1 MRFAWLLILIWQA
14 GAADLLD
21 QTRERGTLLEADRQ
35 WEQAG
40 ALCRVALGNLCAD
53 ASLQDR
59 FWLLTSLVEVSF
71 EQQDYGQA
79 RRWLQ
84 EAEKAVGDLN
94 PSVPERVRL
103 LSAWGTLHLV
113 EGNLTVAELDLSRAV
128 AASESIAKPP
138 DLAAALH
145 NLAAVEMHTGR
156 LEAAA
161 VHEKKALA
169 LWRQE
174 FGDRNHYVM
183 KAWISLSS
191 LEGLR
196 GDWLAAERSLQKALA
211 ITETPE
217 ALANYAVVLEKL
229 KRHREAKEI
238 RRRLHLPMPSPSAL
252 ADVKGMP
259 YETGRLRIRTQ

>member
-1 MRFAWLLILIWQA
+1 MRFAWLLILMWQA

-21 QTRERGTLLEADRQ
+21 QTRERGALLEADRQ

-40 ALCRVALGNLCAD
+40 FLLAALGNLGAD
-53 ASLQDR
+53 ALLQDR

-113 EGNLTVAELDLSRAV
+113 EGNLTAAERDLSRAV
-128 AASESIAKPP
+128 AASESVAKPP

-145 NLAAVEMHTGR
+145 NLAAVEMHMGR
-156 LEAAA
+156 LDPAA

-169 LWRQE
+169 LLAAAVRRSQSLRNESLDQPLFAGGTEWRLAGGRKQLAE
-174 FGDRNHYVM
+174 
-183 KAWISLSS
+183 SLGHNRDARGSG
-191 LEGLR
+191 ELR
-196 GDWLAAERSLQKALA
+196 GR
-211 ITETPE
+211 
-217 ALANYAVVLEKL
+217 
-229 KRHREAKEI
+229 
-238 RRRLHLPMPSPSAL
+238 
-252 ADVKGMP
+252 
-259 YETGRLRIRTQ
+259 TGKTQTASRG